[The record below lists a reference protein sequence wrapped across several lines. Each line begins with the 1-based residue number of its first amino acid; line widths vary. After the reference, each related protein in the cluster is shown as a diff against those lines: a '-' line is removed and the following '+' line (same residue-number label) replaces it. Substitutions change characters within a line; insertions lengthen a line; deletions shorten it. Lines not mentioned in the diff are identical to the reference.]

1 MATAYYP
8 NAKILFSKEEYEKR
22 YERAWELMDNQN
34 LDALFIN
41 NEENITYFSG
51 SKAYTPW
58 NFYHRPTFFIL
69 PKNKEPTLI
78 VNTGFQDAAS
88 IASPIDDIRFF
99 DEAYP
104 PIDLLTSIFKELK
117 LDDKTIGAELG
128 YEQRFGMPAGD
139 YLKIT
144 KKLPNAKFKD
154 GADVIWKLRMI
165 KSPAEVDHIR
175 KACDITTYA
184 FETSFKKMEP
194 GMTEEDL
201 NRVCMNL
208 MMEKGADKPGL
219 VLIHT
224 TAPPIK
230 DVGTQQGRKFKPGSI
245 IYLDGGA
252 IYKTY
257 WADFA
262 RMAKVGDIT
271 PEQKKLQQGIV
282 NITHGMMDKVKPGM
296 KASDMVKITLEEY
309 KKEGIPRTEETG
321 QVGHG
326 IGLLCSEQP
335 RLTSYN
341 DTILQPGMTL
351 AIEPVLMTEH
361 GCFSNEENI
370 VVTEDGYELLSK
382 AKTHFHE
389 IT

>member
-8 NAKILFSKEEYEKR
+8 NAKKLFSKEEYDQR
-22 YERAWELMDNQN
+22 YERAWALMGEQKI
-34 LDALFIN
+34 DALFIN
-41 NEENITYFSG
+41 NEENITYFTG
-51 SKAYTPW
+51 CKAYTPW
-58 NFYHRPTFFIL
+58 NFYHRPTFCIL
-69 PKNKEPTLI
+69 PKNEAPTLL

-88 IASPIDDIRFF
+88 IASPIEDIRFF
-99 DEAYP
+99 EEAYP
-104 PIDLLTSIFKELK
+104 PIDLITTVIKELK
-117 LDDKTIGAELG
+117 LDGKTIGAELG
-128 YEQRFGMPAGD
+128 YEQRFGMPVGD

-144 KKLPNAKFKD
+144 SNLPRTKFRD
-154 GADVIWKLRMI
+154 AADLIWKLRMV
-165 KSPAEVDHIR
+165 KSPAEVEYIR
-175 KACDITTYA
+175 KACEITTYA
-184 FETSFKKMEP
+184 FETSFEKLAP
-194 GMTEEDL
+194 GMTEQDL
-201 NRVCMNL
+201 NRICMSL

-224 TAPPIK
+224 TARPIE
-230 DVGTQQGRKFKPGSI
+230 DVGKHSGRQFKPGSI

-262 RMAKVGDIT
+262 RMAKVGEVT
-271 PEQKKLQQGIV
+271 PAQMKLQKAIV
-282 NITHGMMDKVKPGM
+282 AITHGMMEKVKPGL
-296 KASDMVKITLEEY
+296 KASDMVKICLDEY

-341 DTILQPGMTL
+341 HTPLEPGMVL
-351 AIEPVLMTEH
+351 SIEPVLMTEH
-361 GCFSNEENI
+361 GCFSNEENV
-370 VVTEDGYELLSK
+370 VVTDDGYELLSK
-382 AKTHFHE
+382 AKTHFFE